1 MVVQGLKMVNS
12 IPTEMFPLLLIFSAI
27 FLILRIFKIGIKAS
41 VILAGVL
48 TFIFP
53 LLIENKL
60 PGLFDEFYNLVL
72 GFGKFE
78 IGIFS
83 LFLIFVGLLVGR
95 KPSKKF
101 RKLTD
106 IEILGKLEFKKADLV
121 GKLSLARAK
130 KDKRAEKTIKKELEK
145 VEKEI
150 ATLKKK
156 LGRYI

>member
-1 MVVQGLKMVNS
+1 MIDNLIQT
-12 IPTEMFPLLLIFSAI
+12 IPSQIFPLFLIFSAF

-41 VILAGVL
+41 LILSGIL

-53 LLIENKL
+53 LLIEGKL
-60 PGLFDEFYNLVL
+60 PGLFDKFYNLVL
-72 GFGKFE
+72 EFGKFE

-83 LFLIFVGLLVGR
+83 LFLIFIGLLIGR

-121 GKLSLARAK
+121 GKLSLAKAK
-130 KDKRAEKTIKKELEK
+130 KDKKAEKAIRSELEK

-150 ATLKKK
+150 AMLKKK

>member
-1 MVVQGLKMVNS
+1 MIES
-12 IPTEMFPLLLIFSAI
+12 IPKEIFPLFLVFSAF
-27 FLILRIFKIGIKAS
+27 FLILRIFKLGAKISI
-41 VILAGVL
+41 ILAAIL
-48 TFIFP
+48 TFVFP

-60 PGLFDEFYNLVL
+60 PGLFDEFYNLIL

-83 LFLIFVGLLVGR
+83 LFLIFVGFLIGR

-101 RKLTD
+101 RKLSD
-106 IEILGKLEFKKADLV
+106 IEILGKLEFRKADLV

-130 KDKRAEKTIKKELEK
+130 KDKRAEKAIRNELEK

-156 LGRYI
+156 LGRSI